1 MKTKEHLKKAKHDN
15 FILTKKKKKK
25 KQLGKYKKKGK
36 KAMRDNLKMN
46 KKNI

>member
-1 MKTKEHLKKAKHDN
+1 MKKKEHLKKAKHDN
-15 FILTKKKKKK
+15 LILTGKK
-25 KQLGKYKKKGK
+25 KQLRKYKKKGK

>member
-25 KQLGKYKKKGK
+25 NNSWGNTRKKGRK
-36 KAMRDNLKMN
+36 LCV
-46 KKNI
+46 IT